1 MLPDWLSLREEPHL
15 PRALASAPFDAE
27 GVATAAR
34 DLVGNGILQGYVLN
48 SYAARRLGMAST
60 GNAGGIHNLLAT
72 PGAQDFDGLLRE
84 MDTGLV
90 VTHLMGQGVNLLT
103 GDYSR
108 GASGFWVERGEVQY
122 PVEEITIAGDLRQM
136 LRTIVAHGNDI
147 DTRGA
152 IRCGSLL
159 LDAMTI
165 AGE

>member
-1 MLPDWLSLREEPHL
+1 MLAVSIICWQH
-15 PRALASAPFDAE
+15 RAHRTS
-27 GVATAAR
+27 TACC
-34 DLVGNGILQGYVLN
+34 DKL
-48 SYAARRLGMAST
+48 
-60 GNAGGIHNLLAT
+60 
-72 PGAQDFDGLLRE
+72 
-84 MDTGLV
+84 DTGLV

-108 GASGFWVERGEVQY
+108 GASGFWVERGVVQY